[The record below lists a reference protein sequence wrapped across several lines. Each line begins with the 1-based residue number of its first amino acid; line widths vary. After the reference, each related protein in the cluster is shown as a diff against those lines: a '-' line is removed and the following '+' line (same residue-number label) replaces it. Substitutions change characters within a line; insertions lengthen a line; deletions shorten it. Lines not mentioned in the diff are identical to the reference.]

1 MTSEKSERKAQR
13 KARRQASKKRWL
25 VRFYTL
31 GGIICWVLL
40 VILIAPMFLP
50 RMLGYEVY
58 HLTSS
63 RMDPEV
69 PAGSLILVQQTEPAE
84 LETGETICFYS
95 GATIVCQRVTRNQVV
110 EGIIL
115 VRGAQE
121 EETTEGTTEDTTEDT
136 TAQTE
141 DSSKSSS
148 TSNALGTSDSQNAT
162 VTPDERIPYSAIIG
176 RLTMHVPD
184 LGVYETIL
192 LPPFVLLLSLFTR
205 RPGHARFSVRI
216 VPPGG
221 MSFFHF
227 FSLFVSSFFG
237 KPFATM
243 LPGLFCVRTKA

>member
-1 MTSEKSERKAQR
+1 MTSEKSEKKAQR

-84 LETGETICFYS
+84 LETGDTICFYS

-121 EETTEGTTEDTTEDT
+121 EETTEEESAEVTTG
-136 TAQTE
+136 QTE
-141 DSSKSSS
+141 DSSITSS
-148 TSNALGTSDSQNAT
+148 TSNTSGMTDSQNAT

-184 LGVYETIL
+184 LGVYETIAEQPIGKAYL
-192 LPPFVLLLSLFTR
+192 LMILACGILFHVL
-205 RPGHARFSVRI
+205 A
-216 VPPGG
+216 
-221 MSFFHF
+221 
-227 FSLFVSSFFG
+227 
-237 KPFATM
+237 KK
-243 LPGLFCVRTKA
+243 TKEEIKK